1 MWSKPRYTWSVKRL
15 ARSGATVSEAC
26 WAKQAQ
32 PPKNMAASRMNME
45 RFLTLYRPVRRMK
58 GDLDRRFL
66 GSLDLAKCPAP
77 GARDC
82 LAPQLGPGRRPFQ
95 PRPA

>member
-1 MWSKPRYTWSVKRL
+1 MWSKPKYTWSVKRL
-15 ARSGATVSEAC
+15 ARSGANVSEAC

-32 PPKNMAASRMNME
+32 PPKNMAARRISVE
-45 RFLTLYRPVRRMK
+45 RFLTSHRPVRRRE

-66 GSLDLAKCPAP
+66 GSLDLAKCPVP

-82 LAPQLGPGRRPFQ
+82 LAPQLGPGRPLFQ
-95 PRPA
+95 PRPV